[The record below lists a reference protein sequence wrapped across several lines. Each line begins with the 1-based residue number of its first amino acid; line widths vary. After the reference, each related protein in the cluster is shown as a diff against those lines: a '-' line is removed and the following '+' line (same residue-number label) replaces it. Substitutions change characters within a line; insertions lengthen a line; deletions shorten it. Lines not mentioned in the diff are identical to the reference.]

1 MYAVGGRDLS
11 AAKNT
16 AAFERYNLESDR
28 WTELDPMPKV
38 VGALGSAFLAG
49 RVIAVGGERTNTVLD
64 AVQAYDL
71 RRQGWTQLPS
81 LPKPRHGLSV
91 AALRGSL
98 YAIGGAAAPG
108 HVQSTTDAYV
118 LDLE

>member
-1 MYAVGGRDLS
+1 V
-11 AAKNT
+11 
-16 AAFERYNLESDR
+16 
-28 WTELDPMPKV
+28 
-38 VGALGSAFLAG
+38 
-49 RVIAVGGERTNTVLD
+49 
-64 AVQAYDL
+64 

-81 LPKPRHGLSV
+81 VPKPRHGLSV